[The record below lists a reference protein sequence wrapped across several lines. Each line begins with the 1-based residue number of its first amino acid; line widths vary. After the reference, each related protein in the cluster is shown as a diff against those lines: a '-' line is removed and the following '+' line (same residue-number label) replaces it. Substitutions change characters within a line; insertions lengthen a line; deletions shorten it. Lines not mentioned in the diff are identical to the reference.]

1 MDQVSREP
9 YRGDLQL
16 PLDVIKRLAVNE
28 SGFVF
33 DPVSGMSF
41 STNDTGRTILRLAC
55 DERDPRRIAK
65 LLSEEYD
72 VDLGVAEREVLEFIA
87 TLRRFGR

>member
-1 MDQVSREP
+1 MDHLSSDP

-16 PLDVIKRLAVNE
+16 PLDVIKRLAIND

-33 DPVSGMSF
+33 DPVSGKSF

-55 DERDPRRIAK
+55 NERDPRRIAR
-65 LLSEEYD
+65 LLTEEYD
-72 VDLGVAEREVLEFIA
+72 VEFGVAEREVLEFIA
-87 TLRRFGR
+87 VLRRCGG